1 MSEPLPITAVI
12 LTFNEER
19 HIARAL
25 KSIAFCKRVV
35 VIDSGSTD
43 RTVEL
48 AKAGGAEVLHH
59 QFVNYSEQ
67 FGWGLENAR
76 IDTAWTLRLDADEII
91 EPDLADRLKALMPTL
106 PDDVTGVNFKRKHV
120 FMGRFVRHGGR
131 WPLVLLR
138 LWRTGKGRI
147 EIRWMD
153 EHIVV
158 KEGRTITIDGG
169 FADVNLNDSRFFTD
183 KHNGYA
189 TREAIDALT
198 LKYGLLLQDNALD
211 RISGSWQVSFKRKLK
226 EKFYNRLPFGV
237 GPLGYFLW
245 RFIFQLGFLDGTE
258 GRIYHVLQGF
268 WYRFLV
274 DVRRLEFERAM
285 SGAASDAERLSR
297 LSEASG
303 YDLILIAAAG
313 ESSDRNSGKAR
324 GTVGLPLGSGN

>member
-1 MSEPLPITAVI
+1 MPEPLPITAVI

-19 HIARAL
+19 HITRAL
-25 KSIAFCKRVV
+25 QSIAFCKRVV

-43 RTVEL
+43 RTLEL
-48 AKAGGAEVLHH
+48 AKAAGAEVLYHP
-59 QFVNYSEQ
+59 FVNHAEQ
-67 FGWGLENAR
+67 FRWGLENAR

-91 EPDLADRLKALMPTL
+91 EADLADRLKALMPML
-106 PDDVTGVNFKRKHV
+106 LDDVTGVNFKRKHV

-153 EHIVV
+153 EHIIVE
-158 KEGRTITIDGG
+158 EGRTITVDGG
-169 FADVNLNDSRFFTD
+169 FADVNLNGSLFFTD
-183 KHNGYA
+183 KHNRYA

-198 LKYGLLLQDNALD
+198 RKYGLLPQDEALD
-211 RISGSWQVSFKRKLK
+211 GASASLQAGFKRRMK

-245 RFIFQLGFLDGTE
+245 RFIFQLGFLDGRE

-285 SGAASDAERLSR
+285 SGATTDAERLSR
-297 LSEASG
+297 LSQASG
-303 YDLILIAAAG
+303 YDLAVIAAAG
-313 ESSDRNSGKAR
+313 ESSDRKWR
-324 GTVGLPLGSGN
+324 